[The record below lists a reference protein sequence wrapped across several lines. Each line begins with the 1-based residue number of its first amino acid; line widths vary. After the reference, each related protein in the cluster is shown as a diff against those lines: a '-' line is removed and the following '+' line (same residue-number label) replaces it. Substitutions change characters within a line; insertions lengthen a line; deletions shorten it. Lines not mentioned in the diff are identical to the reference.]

1 MASRDSSDSIKIIRP
16 DIVNHCDPGKKSR
29 LAIYSIDFQ
38 YGGYRFATGG
48 GDTTVKIWDAHSM
61 VTSTDSSDDFLLAT
75 LSNHSKSVNVVRW
88 SRDGQYLASG
98 SDDCYV
104 LIYER
109 SFDDSISSQPFGSS
123 VQKNRVLL

>member
-1 MASRDSSDSIKIIRP
+1 MSSLDSIKIIRP
-16 DIVNHCDPGKKSR
+16 DIVSHCDPGKKSR

-38 YGGYRFATGG
+38 YGGWRVATGG
-48 GDTTVKIWDAHSM
+48 GDTTVKVWDAYSM
-61 VTSTDSSDDFLLAT
+61 VSSTDASDEFLLAT

-88 SRDGQYLASG
+88 SRDGQFLASG

-109 SFDDSISSQPFGSS
+109 SFDSSTSSQPFGSS
-123 VQKNRVLL
+123 AQKNRV